1 MSTHPVVVTVSKV
14 PASPS
19 PSACQDYAVVAG
31 ILAWTRLPDLP
42 MRGF

>member
-19 PSACQDYAVVAG
+19 FSACQAYAVVAG
-31 ILAWTRLPDLP
+31 ILAWTGLPDLQMP
-42 MRGF
+42 GF